1 MAKSAGPATSRFCS
15 TADNGNRSA
24 ILHNDQM
31 TNQPADVSAKPTGRD
46 SVKHALID
54 ATIELIIEQGT
65 AVSVREIAIRADV
78 NHGLIHTYFGSKEA
92 LIIAAVDAVSQRAS
106 SGIDKTGFPRP
117 DLARQR
123 AGELAKIIARMR
135 LDGNRD
141 LFTSHPVSDR
151 WVAAIQEN
159 HDDVDELEAMTMVA
173 TASALALGWPVFA
186 NHICEVLKLDNDQ
199 RAVIN
204 DRIDALVAELGGIP
218 D

>member
-186 NHICEVLKLDNDQ
+186 NHICEVLKLDHDQ

-218 D
+218 N